1 MDLMNFGKTLKELR
15 MQNGMTQQQL
25 ATQIGVT
32 KSVISY
38 YELQERTPSP
48 EVLVK
53 LSAVFHVSSDYLLGI
68 EKNNFLDV
76 TGLETDDI
84 AVLNSM
90 ISLLRKKNQN
100 SKSAQKK

>member
-53 LSAVFHVSSDYLLGI
+53 LSAVFHVSSDYLLVI

-84 AVLNSM
+84 ALLNSM
-90 ISLLRKKNQN
+90 IALLRKKNQN